1 MAAQDMPG
9 PNCRSYGCTRHAWT
23 KLWPDQKVSDQGPGK
38 TNKTTYGVAVK
49 ILFRHRALVPA
60 ALPLSETLSEL
71 TDWNS
76 QQLSHH
82 VSFYLLRA

>member
-1 MAAQDMPG
+1 M
-9 PNCRSYGCTRHAWT
+9 
-23 KLWPDQKVSDQGPGK
+23 WPDQKVSDQGPGK
-38 TNKTTYGVAVK
+38 TDKTTCVVAVQ
-49 ILFRHRALVPA
+49 ILFRDRTLVPA